1 MHGLCFVPPPV
12 CGCPVFITGSDI
24 DISVTMTERIG
35 RKRPSSLGGYVEG
48 ELVFPVTCLL
58 ITDTLLI
65 ALCSL
70 FMSPQ
75 TRTVPERLTDLLA
88 SSVFIGST
96 GEHETGPGHHLLPP
110 SHPTPTKRRSTL
122 KRRKRERR
130 APRALTNQDWG
141 PKTSRVQVREEAE
154 LEGPL

>member
-1 MHGLCFVPPPV
+1 MHGLYFVPPPV

-24 DISVTMTERIG
+24 E
-35 RKRPSSLGGYVEG
+35 LGGSAPVPWVG
-48 ELVFPVTCLL
+48 MLRVSWFFWLLVFRVL

-70 FMSPQ
+70 FVSPQ

-110 SHPTPTKRRSTL
+110 SHPTPTKRKSTL

-130 APRALTNQDWG
+130 VPRALTNQDWG